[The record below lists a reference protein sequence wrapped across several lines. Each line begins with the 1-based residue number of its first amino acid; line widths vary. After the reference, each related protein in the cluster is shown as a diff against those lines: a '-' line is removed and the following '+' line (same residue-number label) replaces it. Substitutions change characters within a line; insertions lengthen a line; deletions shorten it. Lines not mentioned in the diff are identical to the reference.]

1 MLKKTKTYITF
12 FICFLIVFILLVT
25 LLYFFTNSNSRNNRI
40 CLTID
45 QYNNLLSNTTQ
56 IIPEPQPIYDK
67 TDTIKRDHKV
77 LDDDLYPPLNRSDTN
92 THTQLANNI
101 INRNM
106 YVKTNNIDD
115 TFRLVGYVTNN
126 ATDVDNGNNSWKL
139 FGRQK
144 DRHSS
149 EFYMTPTNS
158 NNDLKIPLTRDIIV
172 NDKLDDIYSIPNTL
186 TFNSPLL
193 NKEPYNVVEVPKADL
208 SFSSDYL

>member
-149 EFYMTPTNS
+149 EFYMTPTNN
-158 NNDLKIPLTRDIIV
+158 NNDVKISITDDIILG
-172 NDKLDDIYSIPNTL
+172 NKLRDMYAIPNIIS
-186 TFNSPLL
+186 FNSPML
-193 NKEPYNVVEVPKADL
+193 NASPYQVVEIPRND
-208 SFSSDYL
+208 FIYNP

>member
-1 MLKKTKTYITF
+1 
-12 FICFLIVFILLVT
+12 
-25 LLYFFTNSNSRNNRI
+25 
-40 CLTID
+40 
-45 QYNNLLSNTTQ
+45 
-56 IIPEPQPIYDK
+56 
-67 TDTIKRDHKV
+67 
-77 LDDDLYPPLNRSDTN
+77 
-92 THTQLANNI
+92 
-101 INRNM
+101 M